1 MLRLRLLLQVIN
13 MVFDAAPPASAPS
26 SGLGLSSLPATPQP
40 AAPTAPASASTQ
52 DRFLQTT
59 SVQSPVPGA
68 ASLVQTQHQSPA
80 TASSGPSKYTGFG
93 ERLFCTLKNEQFF
106 SCLS

>member
-13 MVFDAAPPASAPS
+13 MVFDAASPASAPS
-26 SGLGLSSLPATPQP
+26 SGLGLSSLPATPQS
-40 AAPTAPASASTQ
+40 AAPTASASASTQ
-52 DRFLQTT
+52 DRFLQT

-68 ASLVQTQHQSPA
+68 ASSVQTQHQSPA

-93 ERLFCTLKNEQFF
+93 ARLFFALTNEQN
-106 SCLS
+106 L